1 MSVADRGPNVL
12 VPPPFVFVAG
22 WVAGWALS
30 LVRPFEIDG
39 AGPSAVQQALA
50 LVALAGGLVLMGWGL
65 VTFRRARTP
74 IIPVRSARLV
84 VMSGPFRFTR
94 NPMYLGLA
102 TAYFGLAL
110 VVNQAWPIVLLPLV
124 LIGLTVL
131 VIERE
136 ERHLARLF
144 GAEYDAYRARVRRW
158 L

>member
-1 MSVADRGPNVL
+1 MPAADRGPNVL

-22 WVAGWALS
+22 WLTGWAVS

-39 AGPSAVQQALA
+39 AGPSAFQQAVG
-50 LVALAGGLVLMGWGL
+50 LVVLAGGLSLMGWGL
-65 VTFRRARTP
+65 VTFRRAGTP
-74 IIPVRSARLV
+74 VVPVRSARLV
-84 VMSGPFRFTR
+84 VTTGPFRYTR

-110 VVNQAWPIVLLPLV
+110 LLNQAWPIVLLPLV
-124 LIGLTVL
+124 LIVLTVL

-144 GAEYDAYRARVRRW
+144 GAKYDAYRARVRRW